1 MSSWSLVKTLLG
13 NLLLMREEGEAVSNS
28 LSLVSLQVV
37 VMVFQVEGGF
47 DLKLEVEEMSVKA
60 LLLLLLLRV
69 KEVGKVQEAD
79 FERLAL
85 RIARCRRS

>member
-1 MSSWSLVKTLLG
+1 MD
-13 NLLLMREEGEAVSNS
+13 
-28 LSLVSLQVV
+28 

-60 LLLLLLLRV
+60 LLLLLRV

-79 FERLAL
+79 FGRLVL

>member
-1 MSSWSLVKTLLG
+1 
-13 NLLLMREEGEAVSNS
+13 MREEGVAVSNS
-28 LSLVSLQVV
+28 LSLVGLQVG

-47 DLKLEVEEMSVKA
+47 DLKLEVEEMSVKDLA
-60 LLLLLLLRV
+60 LLLRV
-69 KEVGKVQEAD
+69 KVVGKEQEAD

>member
-1 MSSWSLVKTLLG
+1 
-13 NLLLMREEGEAVSNS
+13 MRQEVEVASNS
-28 LSLVSLQVV
+28 LRLVGLQVD
-37 VMVFQVEGGF
+37 VMVFQVAGGC
-47 DLKLEVEEMSVKA
+47 DLKLEVEEMSVKD
-60 LLLLLLLRV
+60 LMLLLRV

>member
-1 MSSWSLVKTLLG
+1 MK
-13 NLLLMREEGEAVSNS
+13 EEAEAVSNS
-28 LSLVSLQVV
+28 LSLVSLQVG

-60 LLLLLLLRV
+60 LLLLLLRV

-85 RIARCRRS
+85 RIAGCRRS

>member
-1 MSSWSLVKTLLG
+1 
-13 NLLLMREEGEAVSNS
+13 MRQEVEVASNS
-28 LSLVSLQVV
+28 LRLVGLQVD

-60 LLLLLLLRV
+60 LLLLLLRV

>member
-1 MSSWSLVKTLLG
+1 
-13 NLLLMREEGEAVSNS
+13 MREEGEAVSNS
-28 LSLVSLQVV
+28 LSLVSLQVG

-60 LLLLLLLRV
+60 LLLLLLV

>member
-1 MSSWSLVKTLLG
+1 MSSWTLVKTFLG

-28 LSLVSLQVV
+28 LSLVSLQVG

-47 DLKLEVEEMSVKA
+47 DLKLEVEEMSVKD
-60 LLLLLLLRV
+60 LLLLVQV

>member
-1 MSSWSLVKTLLG
+1 
-13 NLLLMREEGEAVSNS
+13 MREEGEAVSNS

-37 VMVFQVEGGF
+37 VMVFQVEGGC
-47 DLKLEVEEMSVKA
+47 DLKLEVEEMPVKA
-60 LLLLLLLRV
+60 QLLLLLRV
-69 KEVGKVQEAD
+69 KEVGKEQEAD

>member
-1 MSSWSLVKTLLG
+1 
-13 NLLLMREEGEAVSNS
+13 MREEGVAVSNS

-47 DLKLEVEEMSVKA
+47 DLKLEVEEMPVKA
-60 LLLLLLLRV
+60 LLLLLLV

>member
-1 MSSWSLVKTLLG
+1 
-13 NLLLMREEGEAVSNS
+13 MRQEVEVASNS
-28 LSLVSLQVV
+28 LRLMGLQVD
-37 VMVFQVEGGF
+37 VMVFQVEGGS

-60 LLLLLLLRV
+60 LLLLLQV
-69 KEVGKVQEAD
+69 KEVGKVQEAG